1 MLDWPNDDQPYE
13 MTTDPTLISIP
24 NHMEWDDVQALWLRR
39 IPNPRYPELI
49 GEAFW
54 ALHGEGARSGR
65 LFGLSLHPWVIGQS
79 HRIRYLEE
87 TLGDITAIDG
97 VWQTTAGDIAR
108 HYRSRVAKGGDHD
121 VLP

>member
-49 GEAFW
+49 GKAFW

-65 LFGLSLHPWVIGQS
+65 LFGFSLHPWVIGQS